1 VHETCAYI
9 SGEAGESHVQ
19 EDHKA
24 QERLQLKR
32 RSSEETLAVG
42 RDAAETE
49 RFFISI
55 HAAGNADRKKQ
66 KKKKNQE
73 KERRDETKD
82 ECGKEKRKCLFDFL
96 KELDRPQRSRL
107 S

>member
-1 VHETCAYI
+1 M
-9 SGEAGESHVQ
+9 Q

-55 HAAGNADRKKQ
+55 HAAGNADRKTKKKIKKRREGTKQ
-66 KKKKNQE
+66 KTNVE
-73 KERRDETKD
+73 KR
-82 ECGKEKRKCLFDFL
+82 KEKRKCLFDFL